1 MSTSQQ
7 RFYHNNREKVLA
19 YKKEHYA
26 KKSNKKVFDLF
37 KQIQLK
43 GKTKSESRRIIKNAI
58 DAAAIV
64 INYTPPDAQQAF
76 DECAIISRTS
86 WTPNEWIDN
95 ERSPIRIDQKIIMV
109 DYRENASYHFREEP
123 HDREVL
129 EIVFEPWMLF
139 KIMSYED
146 E

>member
-1 MSTSQQ
+1 MATSQQ

-58 DAAAIV
+58 DAAAIIIKYV
-64 INYTPPDAQQAF
+64 APDAQQAF
-76 DECAIISRTS
+76 DESGLRPNTH
-86 WTPNEWIDN
+86 WTPKDWIICQ
-95 ERSPIRIDQKIIMV
+95 RSPIRIDQKIIMV
-109 DYRENASYHFREEP
+109 DYIENSPYHFREEP
-123 HDREVL
+123 CDREIL
-129 EIVFEPWMLF
+129 EIVFEPWMLVAPM
-139 KIMSYED
+139 MSED
-146 E
+146 L